1 MKREVR
7 GASPAKTG
15 EDEEQETCTDKKW
28 DKCVAAS
35 HFHSHC
41 LIVSPM
47 IICTAKRA
55 RERRP
60 SKAWGESKNGKGE
73 DSNVAALSN
82 SVKF

>member
-15 EDEEQETCTDKKW
+15 EDEEQETCKDK
-28 DKCVAAS
+28 KCVATS

-73 DSNVAALSN
+73 DSNVVALSN